1 MVMVEMIGGVLIVE
15 MLGGVVMARLL
26 SPMAQAHSL
35 GMVVD
40 MVGRGVLPGTTQ
52 TGGAA
57 AQIGIR
63 RMIVTLRLTIGTEA
77 AIGIGRAIV
86 NGIDGIE
93 SESEGMVD
101 IIRKVG
107 RLPGFAAYAHPSPFA
122 ATLFFS
128 AYFRCW
134 TYMVLIAPTAR
145 CIDRGRTAVALTL
158 TRPRLRRRF
167 FLGVFFGVGHIWSSS
182 LLLQDV

>member
-1 MVMVEMIGGVLIVE
+1 MVMVEMIGGVLVVE

-35 GMVVD
+35 GTVVD
-40 MVGRGVLPGTTQ
+40 MVGREVLPGTTQ

-77 AIGIGRAIV
+77 AIGLGRAIV
-86 NGIDGIE
+86 HGVDGIE

-107 RLPGFAAYAHPSPFA
+107 RLPGFAAYAHPSAFA
-122 ATLFFS
+122 ATLFFFS

-134 TYMVLIAPTAR
+134 TYMVLIAPIAR
-145 CIDRGRTAVALTL
+145 IVDRGRTVVAQFTKSKS
-158 TRPRLRRRF
+158 TRRH
-167 FLGVFFGVGHIWSSS
+167 VIWI
-182 LLLQDV
+182 